1 MSIDSV
7 SSPESSG
14 QELLRPRQ
22 ELAGARPVLDA
33 ELQLSDMIMTLR
45 RRKIII
51 IGFAILGILVAV
63 LSTILA
69 EKMYSSTTTI
79 EVNKESSSGLGLDD
93 LSGIAAGM
101 GAGGADELST
111 GLQTQ
116 QAVIENDNTALNVI
130 QKLNLMARPPYATPP
145 RKRDVKSTASGE
157 QPLPLDQDPEA
168 RERVRGIFRG
178 RLKVKLIKGTRL
190 ISVTYTDEDP
200 KRAAEISN
208 AVVDVYL
215 DDYTQARYRASEK
228 ASSWLT
234 NQLSDLKAKVTES
247 QKKMNDY
254 QREAGLV
261 GMTLPSLSTGPHGTL
276 SSSGEENTGGT
287 NNATIERLADLNR
300 ELTQAEVARI
310 AKEAIY
316 RMTETQDPDVVLGAG
331 MSELAKSAGSDSV
344 LSAGGQALSL
354 LQGLRQQQAQL
365 KVQYAAAA
373 TKYGARNPALTELQ
387 NQATAMDGQIKAELQ
402 RIHQRAK
409 NEFDLAKITEAG
421 VQKSV
426 SDQEQQVSNLSDSI
440 DKLLLLHQEESSN
453 RLLYQDLY
461 TKLEEA
467 NVSAGSRASNI
478 TVVDPA
484 RIAARP
490 SSPKAVLN
498 LAMGLGA
505 GLFLGVFAAFSRD
518 YFDDSVVTPAQVE
531 LLTNSPVLG
540 LVPAFATA
548 SRSYGRYLPSA
559 GRQDPPEGQSPA
571 WLIRAPRSSISEAY
585 RQLRTSLLMARADQ
599 SLRTMLFTSP
609 LPGDGKSTSC
619 FNTAVA
625 YALQGGRVLVIDAD
639 MRRPNMH
646 RLAECQNETGLSQY
660 LTNNLQ
666 AEEVI
671 QQHGEIKKLCI
682 LSAGLAPPMPAELLG
697 SKRFADAL
705 RQFRKEFDFV
715 FIDAPPL
722 LPITDSVVISHHV
735 DGVILVIRSGVT
747 TKSVLRRSLTTLGNA
762 PLVGLLL
769 NAADTNS
776 ADFGSTYGYYGDG
789 DYYDKN
795 SD

>member
-1 MSIDSV
+1 
-7 SSPESSG
+7 
-14 QELLRPRQ
+14 
-22 ELAGARPVLDA
+22 
-33 ELQLSDMIMTLR
+33 
-45 RRKIII
+45 
-51 IGFAILGILVAV
+51 
-63 LSTILA
+63 
-69 EKMYSSTTTI
+69 
-79 EVNKESSSGLGLDD
+79 
-93 LSGIAAGM
+93 
-101 GAGGADELST
+101 
-111 GLQTQ
+111 
-116 QAVIENDNTALNVI
+116 
-130 QKLNLMARPPYATPP
+130 
-145 RKRDVKSTASGE
+145 
-157 QPLPLDQDPEA
+157 
-168 RERVRGIFRG
+168 
-178 RLKVKLIKGTRL
+178 
-190 ISVTYTDEDP
+190 
-200 KRAAEISN
+200 
-208 AVVDVYL
+208 
-215 DDYTQARYRASEK
+215 
-228 ASSWLT
+228 
-234 NQLSDLKAKVTES
+234 
-247 QKKMNDY
+247 
-254 QREAGLV
+254 
-261 GMTLPSLSTGPHGTL
+261 
-276 SSSGEENTGGT
+276 
-287 NNATIERLADLNR
+287 
-300 ELTQAEVARI
+300 
-310 AKEAIY
+310 
-316 RMTETQDPDVVLGAG
+316 
-331 MSELAKSAGSDSV
+331 
-344 LSAGGQALSL
+344 
-354 LQGLRQQQAQL
+354 
-365 KVQYAAAA
+365 
-373 TKYGARNPALTELQ
+373 
-387 NQATAMDGQIKAELQ
+387 MDGQIKAELQ

-518 YFDDSVVTPAQVE
+518 YLDDSVVTPAQVE

-540 LVPAFATA
+540 LVPAFALA
-548 SRSYGRYLPSA
+548 NRGYGRYLPSA
-559 GRQDPPEGQSPA
+559 GKQQFPPEGQSPA
-571 WLIRAPRSSISEAY
+571 WLVRAPRSPISEAY

-625 YALQGGRVLVIDAD
+625 CALQGGRVLVIDAD

-646 RLAECQNETGLSQY
+646 NLAECQNKAGLSQY
-660 LTNNLQ
+660 LANNLQ

-671 QQHGEIKKLCI
+671 QQHGEIKNLSI

-697 SKRFADAL
+697 SKRFVDAL

-715 FIDAPPL
+715 LIDAPPL

-747 TKSVLRRSLTTLGNA
+747 TRSVLRRSLTTLAMADA
-762 PLVGLLL
+762 PLVGLVM

-776 ADFGSTYGYYGDG
+776 VDFGSTYGYYGDG
-789 DYYDKN
+789 DYYVKN
-795 SD
+795 FD